1 MKIPVIGISGS
12 IMKDSGGMFP
22 GYKRAYVNDD
32 YIQAVLNAGGIPVI
46 LPMIEDAEKI
56 KDIIGKIDG
65 LLLSGG
71 HDVNPLL
78 YGEEPDV
85 KTTEIY
91 PKRDKY
97 DFELIKCA
105 TEKQIPIMGVCR
117 GMQIMNTYFGGSNYQ
132 DNCYKDGSY
141 VKHWQGHSPNMATH
155 TMQVDEDS
163 KLGKIL
169 GTELMIN
176 SFHHQSVKKVA
187 NGFVAVA
194 KAKDGIIEA
203 IEKSGNHWC
212 IGLQFHPEMMAA
224 KDENMKLLF
233 KTFVKESSESGGN

>member
-1 MKIPVIGISGS
+1 MRVPIIGISGS

-32 YIQAVLNAGGIPVI
+32 YIQAVLNAGGIPII
-46 LPMIEDAEKI
+46 LPMVDDAERI
-56 KDIIGKIDG
+56 KEIVGRIDG

-78 YGEEPDV
+78 YKEEPDV

-91 PKRDKY
+91 PQRDTY

-132 DNCYKDGSY
+132 DNCYKDGAY
-141 VKHWQGHSPNMATH
+141 IKHWQGHSPDLATH
-155 TMQVDEDS
+155 TIEVEENT
-163 KLGKIL
+163 KLS
-169 GTELMIN
+169 MIIGEQLLVN

-187 NGFVAVA
+187 EGFLAA
-194 KAKDGIIEA
+194 ARAKDGIIEA
-203 IEKSGNHWC
+203 IEKNGEHWC
-212 IGLQFHPEMMAA
+212 IGLQFHPEMMAGNNA
-224 KDENMKLLF
+224 AMKNLF
-233 KTFVKESSESGGN
+233 KKFVEESSKS